1 MIMRQLFLFFG
12 LLFFQTAF
20 AQSHSDYGMVKVLS
34 AKTQNTLGYNAG
46 YYVEF
51 RNDSKK
57 VVDGL
62 KWEAKFYDNFG
73 DLKGS
78 REGQWQSG
86 NFTDPISPGATAQD
100 LETVWVEG
108 ATKVYIR
115 IKTVHFTDGTVS
127 KRN

>member
-1 MIMRQLFLFFG
+1 MRY
-12 LLFFQTAF
+12 LLLICSVVICQISFS
-20 AQSHSDYGMVKVLS
+20 QSHSDFGMVKVLS
-34 AKTQNTLGYNAG
+34 AQTQNTFGYNAG

-51 RNDSKK
+51 QNNSKK

-73 DLKGS
+73 DLKGT

-86 NFTDPISPGATAQD
+86 NFTDPIAIGGKTQD

-108 ATKVYIR
+108 ATKVFIR
-115 IKTVHFTDGTVS
+115 IKTVHYTDGTVT

>member
-1 MIMRQLFLFFG
+1 MRYLIFFSALFFSHSI
-12 LLFFQTAF
+12 FS
-20 AQSHSDYGMVKVLS
+20 QSHSDYGMVKVLK
-34 AKTQNTLGYNAG
+34 AYTQSTFGYNAG

-51 RNDSKK
+51 SNNSAKD
-57 VVDGL
+57 VDGL

-86 NFTDPISPGATAQD
+86 NFTDPIAAGGTAKD

-108 ATKVYIR
+108 ATKVFIR
-115 IKTVHFTDGTVS
+115 IKLVHYTDGTVS